1 MTTSTPAKGWHADD
15 ALLARYLR
23 GDAGAALGSSIEAH
37 LLHCATCRGRVG
49 PLVDPAPLRDVW
61 ARLEESVQAP
71 RVGLLHRLL
80 RTLGVPDHEAVL
92 LAAAPALRASW
103 LWGTALALAFAAA
116 AAAGGGERGTVLFLI
131 VAPLAP
137 VAGVAAS
144 YGPDIDE
151 AYEPTLAAPYSSSR
165 LLMLRAVAILLTS
178 VPLAA
183 LGGLLLPGSAWS
195 AATWLLPA
203 SAAVALTLAG
213 STWTGPARAATVVTV
228 AWLAVVGAMYADA
241 ETVEAVDPLLLLLAG
256 PALPAYAATGLVAV
270 LVFRARAGRLALMGR
285 NA

>member
-1 MTTSTPAKGWHADD
+1 MTISTPAQGWHADEQ
-15 ALLARYLR
+15 LLARYLR

-37 LLHCATCRGRVG
+37 LLRCDTCRGRVG
-49 PLVDPAPLRDVW
+49 PLIDPIPLRNVW
-61 ARLEESVQAP
+61 DRLEESVQASRP
-71 RVGLLHRLL
+71 GILHRLA
-80 RTLGVPDHEAVL
+80 RRLGVADHDAL
-92 LAAAPALRASW
+92 LLSAAPALRTGW
-103 LWGTALALAFAAA
+103 VLGTALALAFAAA
-116 AAAGGGERGTVLFLI
+116 AALGGGTRGAAVFLI

-165 LLMLRAVAILLTS
+165 LLMLRAITILLTS

-183 LGGLLLPGSAWS
+183 IGGLLLPGSAWS
-195 AATWLLPA
+195 AVTWLLPA

-213 STWTGPARAATVVTV
+213 STWTSPARAATVVAV
-228 AWLAVVGAMYADA
+228 AWLAVIGFAYAPEASGPA
-241 ETVEAVDPLLLLLAG
+241 ELLSG
-256 PALPAYAATGLVAV
+256 PALPLYVVTGLTAA
-270 LVFRARAGRLALMGR
+270 LVFRARSGRLALMGR

>member
-1 MTTSTPAKGWHADD
+1 MTTSTPATGWHADD

-37 LLHCATCRGRVG
+37 LLHCASCRGRIK

-71 RVGLLHRLL
+71 RVGLFHRLL
-80 RTLGVPDHEAVL
+80 CRLGVPDHEALL
-92 LAAAPALRASW
+92 LASAPALRASW

-116 AAAGGGERGTVLFLI
+116 AAAGGGTRGTVLFLI

-144 YGPDIDE
+144 YGPDVDE
-151 AYEPTLAAPYSSSR
+151 AYEPTMAAPYSSAR
-165 LLMLRAVAILLTS
+165 LLMLRSVATLITS

-183 LGGLLLPGSAWS
+183 LGGALLPGSAWS
-195 AATWLLPA
+195 AVTWLLPA
-203 SAAVALTLAG
+203 AAAVALTLAG
-213 STWTGPARAATVVTV
+213 STWTTTTRAAGIVAV
-228 AWLAVVGAMYADA
+228 AWVAVVASVYAPNGTADSS
-241 ETVEAVDPLLLLLAG
+241 TLLAG
-256 PALPAYAATGLVAV
+256 LALPLYVAIALVAV
-270 LVFRARAGRLALMGR
+270 LVFRSRAGVLTPMGR